1 MATPRIAFV
10 TYSTK
15 PDFAP
20 DDLEVV
26 NALTLRGVQV
36 QAIPWDGNF
45 TDWNSFDLVVL
56 RSCWNYH
63 LHPQKFLSWLHELQ
77 TKQVNLLN
85 PASTVRWNLHKKYLA
100 ELDRQGVRLPP
111 TQWLIKGTTVNL
123 KELLQQKGWN
133 KAVVK
138 PAISATA
145 HNTFVASIKDVAQHQ
160 PIMNQLLDQSDLL
173 IQQFVPEIEQ
183 GEYSFIFF
191 HKKFSHAVLKK
202 PKAGDFRVQDNFG
215 GSYSSIKPSDELIKQ
230 ASSILTHIEE
240 PLLYARVDG
249 VIVNGQFLLMEL
261 ELIEPVLFF
270 NYAPY
275 AVGTFVDLLLSH
287 NFQI

>member
-1 MATPRIAFV
+1 MPTLRIAFV
-10 TYSTK
+10 TCSTK

-20 DDLEVV
+20 DDLGVV
-26 NALTLRGVQV
+26 HALNLRGVQV
-36 QAIPWDGNF
+36 QAIPWDSNF
-45 TDWNSFDLVVL
+45 TDWNSFDLVIL

-63 LHPQKFLSWLHELQ
+63 LHPQKFLLWLNELQ
-77 TKQVNLLN
+77 TNQVNLLN
-85 PASTVRWNLHKKYLA
+85 PVRTVRWNLHKKYLA

-111 TQWLIKGTTVNL
+111 TQWFTKGDNVNL
-123 KELLQQKGWN
+123 KELLQQEGWN

-145 HNTFVASIKDVAQHQ
+145 HNTFVVSVEDVEQHQ

-173 IQQFVPEIEQ
+173 IQQFVPEIKQ
-183 GEYSFIFF
+183 GEYSLIFF

-202 PKAGDFRVQDNFG
+202 PKAGDFRVQDDFG
-215 GSYSSIKPSDELIKQ
+215 GSYSSIEPSDRLIKQ
-230 ASSILTHIEE
+230 ASSILTHIQD

-249 VIVNGQFLLMEL
+249 VMVHGQFQLMEL

-270 NYAPY
+270 QQAPY
-275 AVGTFVDLLLSH
+275 AVGTFVDLILFH
-287 NFQI
+287 NPPN

>member
-1 MATPRIAFV
+1 MAVSKIAFV
-10 TYSTK
+10 TYTSK

-26 NALTLRGVQV
+26 HALNLRGVQV

-63 LHPQKFLSWLHELQ
+63 LNLQNFLSWLDKLQ
-77 TKQVNLLN
+77 SNQINLFN
-85 PASTVRWNLHKKYLA
+85 PVSTVCWNLHKKYLA
-100 ELDRQGVRLPP
+100 ELKRQGVPLPP
-111 TQWLIKGTTVNL
+111 TQWLTKGATVNL

-133 KAVVK
+133 QAVVK

-145 HNTFVASIKDVAQHQ
+145 HNTFVVSPKDVAQHQ

-173 IQQFVPEIEQ
+173 IQQFVPEIEE
-183 GEYSFIFF
+183 GEYSLIFF

-202 PKAGDFRVQDNFG
+202 PKAGDFRVQDDFG
-215 GSYSSIKPSDELIKQ
+215 GSYSSIEPSDRLIKQ
-230 ASSILTHIEE
+230 ASSILTHIQD

-249 VIVNGQFLLMEL
+249 VIVNDQFLLMEL

-270 NYAPY
+270 NYAPH
-275 AVGTFVDLLLSH
+275 AVETFVDLLRSP
-287 NFQI
+287 NK

>member
-15 PDFAP
+15 PEFAH

-26 NALTLRGVQV
+26 QALKMRGVPV

-45 TDWNSFDLVVL
+45 TAWNSFDIVVL

-63 LHPQKFLSWLHELQ
+63 LYSQKFLSWLNDLQ
-77 TKQVNLLN
+77 TNQVNLLN
-85 PASTVRWNLHKKYLA
+85 PVSTVRWNLHKKYLA
-100 ELDRQGVRLPP
+100 GLDRQGVRLPP
-111 TQWLIKGTTVNL
+111 TQWFTKGANVNL
-123 KELLQQKGWN
+123 KELLQQEGWN

-145 HNTFVASIKDVAQHQ
+145 HNTFVVSVEDVEQHQ

-173 IQQFVPEIEQ
+173 IQKFVPEIKQ
-183 GEYSFIFF
+183 GEYSLIFF

-202 PKAGDFRVQDNFG
+202 AKPGDFRVQNDFG
-215 GSYSSIKPSDELIKQ
+215 GSYSSIEPSDELIKQ
-230 ASSILTHIEE
+230 AASILTHIQE

-249 VIVNGQFLLMEL
+249 VMVNGQFLLMEL

-270 NYAPY
+270 NYAPN
-275 AVGTFVDLLLSH
+275 AVETFIDLLLSH
-287 NFQI
+287 ASGI

>member
-1 MATPRIAFV
+1 MAVHRIAFV
-10 TYSTK
+10 TCSTQ

-26 NALTLRGVQV
+26 HALNQHGVLV
-36 QAIPWDGNF
+36 QAIPWDGDF

-63 LHPQKFLSWLHELQ
+63 LHPQKFLSWLDDLQ
-77 TKQVNLLN
+77 TNHVTLLN
-85 PASTVRWNLHKKYLA
+85 PVSTVRWNLHKQYLA

-111 TQWLIKGTTVNL
+111 TQWLIKGSTVDL
-123 KELLQQKGWN
+123 KDFFQHQGWN

-145 HNTFVASIKDVAQHQ
+145 HNTFIVSIKDVAQHQ
-160 PIMNQLLDQSDLL
+160 TIMNQLLDQSDLL
-173 IQQFVPEIEQ
+173 IQQFVPEIEK
-183 GEYSFIFF
+183 GEYSLIFF

-202 PKAGDFRVQDNFG
+202 PKAGDFRVQDDFG
-215 GSYSSIKPSDELIKQ
+215 GSYSSIEPAADLIKQ
-230 ASSILTHIEE
+230 AASILTHIQE

-249 VIVNGQFLLMEL
+249 VLVNGQFLLMEL

-270 NYAPY
+270 QQAPQ
-275 AVGTFVDLLLSH
+275 AVGTFVDLLLS
-287 NFQI
+287 NYSAI

>member
-10 TYSTK
+10 TYSTN
-15 PDFAP
+15 PEFAP

-26 NALTLRGVQV
+26 HALNLRGVQV

-45 TDWNSFDLVVL
+45 TDWNSFDLVIL

-63 LHPQKFLSWLHELQ
+63 LHPKKFLLWLNDLQ
-77 TKQVNLLN
+77 TNQVNLLN
-85 PASTVRWNLHKKYLA
+85 PVSTVRWNLHKKYLA

-111 TQWLIKGTTVNL
+111 TQWLIKGATINL
-123 KELLQQKGWN
+123 KELLQQKGWS

-145 HNTFVASIKDVAQHQ
+145 HNTFVVSVEDIEQHQ

-173 IQQFVPEIEQ
+173 IQKFVPEIKQ
-183 GEYSFIFF
+183 GEYSLIFF

-202 PKAGDFRVQDNFG
+202 PKPGDFRVQNDFG
-215 GSYSSIKPSDELIKQ
+215 GSYSSIEPSDELIKQ
-230 ASSILTHIEE
+230 AASILTHIPE

-249 VIVNGQFLLMEL
+249 VLVNGQFLLMEL

-270 NYAPY
+270 NHAPHS
-275 AVGTFVDLLLSH
+275 VGPFVDLLLYYNSPD
-287 NFQI
+287 

>member
-10 TYSTK
+10 TYSTN
-15 PDFAP
+15 PEFAP

-26 NALTLRGVQV
+26 HALNLRGVQV

-45 TDWNSFDLVVL
+45 TDWNSFDLVIL

-63 LHPQKFLSWLHELQ
+63 LHPKKFLLWLNDLQ
-77 TKQVNLLN
+77 TNQVNLLN
-85 PASTVRWNLHKKYLA
+85 PVSTVRWNLHKKYLA

-111 TQWLIKGTTVNL
+111 TQWLIKGATINL
-123 KELLQQKGWN
+123 KELLQQKGWS

-145 HNTFVASIKDVAQHQ
+145 HNTFVVSVEDIEQHQ

-173 IQQFVPEIEQ
+173 IQKFVPEIKQ
-183 GEYSFIFF
+183 GEYSLIFF

-202 PKAGDFRVQDNFG
+202 PKPGDFRVQHDFG
-215 GSYSSIKPSDELIKQ
+215 GSYSFIVPSDEVIKQ
-230 ASSILTHIEE
+230 AASILTNIQE

-249 VIVNGQFLLMEL
+249 VLVNGQFLLMEL

-270 NYAPY
+270 QQAPY

-287 NFQI
+287 TSGI

>member
-1 MATPRIAFV
+1 MPTLRIAFV
-10 TYSTK
+10 TCSTK

-26 NALTLRGVQV
+26 HALNLRGVPV
-36 QAIPWDGNF
+36 QAIPWDSNF

-63 LHPQKFLSWLHELQ
+63 LHPQKLLSWLDNLEAN
-77 TKQVNLLN
+77 QVNLLN
-85 PASTVRWNLHKKYLA
+85 PVSTVRWNLHKKYLA
-100 ELDRQGVRLPP
+100 EFDRQGFPLPA
-111 TQWLIKGTTVNL
+111 TQWVTKGATVNL

-145 HNTFVASIKDVAQHQ
+145 HNTFIVSIKDVAQHQ

-183 GEYSFIFF
+183 GEYSLIFF

-202 PKAGDFRVQDNFG
+202 PKPGDFRVQHDFG
-215 GSYSSIKPSDELIKQ
+215 GSYSFIVPSDEIIKQ
-230 ASSILTHIEE
+230 ATSILTHIPE

-249 VIVNGQFLLMEL
+249 VLVNGQFLLMEL

-270 NYAPY
+270 NHAPH
-275 AVGTFVDLLLSH
+275 AVSSFVDLLLSH
-287 NFQI
+287 NSEI

>member
-1 MATPRIAFV
+1 MPTIRIAFV
-10 TYSTK
+10 TCSTK

-26 NALTLRGVQV
+26 HALNLRGVPV
-36 QAIPWDGNF
+36 QAIPWDSNF

-63 LHPQKFLSWLHELQ
+63 LHPQNFLSWLDNLEAN
-77 TKQVNLLN
+77 QVNLLN
-85 PASTVRWNLHKKYLA
+85 PVSTVRWNLHKKYLA

-111 TQWLIKGTTVNL
+111 TQWFTKGANVNL
-123 KELLQQKGWN
+123 KELLQQEGWN

-145 HNTFVASIKDVAQHQ
+145 HNTFVVSVEDVEQHQ

-183 GEYSFIFF
+183 GEYSLIFF
-191 HKKFSHAVLKK
+191 HKKFSHAILKK
-202 PKAGDFRVQDNFG
+202 PKPGDFRVQHDFG
-215 GSYSSIKPSDELIKQ
+215 GAYSFIEPPDKLIKQ
-230 ASSILTHIEE
+230 AESILTHIKE

-249 VIVNGQFLLMEL
+249 VMVHGQFLLMEL

-270 NYAPY
+270 QQAPY
-275 AVGTFVDLLLSH
+275 AVGTFVDLLLS
-287 NFQI
+287 NYSAI

>member
-1 MATPRIAFV
+1 MPTLRIAFV
-10 TYSTK
+10 TYTTK

-26 NALTLRGVQV
+26 HALNLRGVQV
-36 QAIPWDGNF
+36 QAIPWDSNF
-45 TDWNSFDLVVL
+45 TDWNSFDLVIL

-63 LHPQKFLSWLHELQ
+63 LHPKKFLSWLNDLQ
-77 TKQVNLLN
+77 TNQVNLLN
-85 PASTVRWNLHKKYLA
+85 PVSTVRWNLHKKYLA

-111 TQWLIKGTTVNL
+111 TQWFTKGDNVNL
-123 KELLQQKGWN
+123 KELLQQEGWN
-133 KAVVK
+133 KVVVK

-145 HNTFVASIKDVAQHQ
+145 HNTFVVSIKDVAQHQ
-160 PIMNQLLDQSDLL
+160 PIMNHLLDQSDLL

-183 GEYSFIFF
+183 GEYSLIFF

-202 PKAGDFRVQDNFG
+202 PKAGDFRVQHDFG
-215 GSYSSIKPSDELIKQ
+215 GGYSSIEPTDKLIKQ
-230 ASSILTHIEE
+230 AVSILSHIME

-249 VIVNGQFLLMEL
+249 VMVNGQFLLMEL

-270 NYAPY
+270 QQAPQ
-275 AVGTFVDLLLSH
+275 AVVPFVDLILSH
-287 NFQI
+287 NSAL